1 MTRDDG
7 ISEIQDL
14 LNEKLGEFKDSTHET
29 LVDVTERVEAGYVD
43 CIEKLGE
50 FENSIQ
56 EILERMLVNAQKQ
69 VETLYGKFFSKAGL
83 YKRR

>member
-14 LNEKLGEFKDSTHET
+14 LNEKLGEFEDSTHET

-56 EILERMLVNAQKQ
+56 EILERMLVNAQK
-69 VETLYGKFFSKAGL
+69 
-83 YKRR
+83 